1 MVSTNFL
8 CFSWDWARS
17 SLIDA
22 RTLDTESLL
31 EVEEKPVSTYLVVL
45 DLQGLIHLPHFSE
58 YWQVLD
64 EQVLFFRVGLDFCPC
79 LAPNTL
85 TDFLRT
91 TPPPRRFTPLFIY
104 TCP

>member
-31 EVEEKPVSTYLVVL
+31 EIEENRVNN
-45 DLQGLIHLPHFSE
+45 QLIVP
-58 YWQVLD
+58 D
-64 EQVLFFRVGLDFCPC
+64 
-79 LAPNTL
+79 
-85 TDFLRT
+85 
-91 TPPPRRFTPLFIY
+91 
-104 TCP
+104 